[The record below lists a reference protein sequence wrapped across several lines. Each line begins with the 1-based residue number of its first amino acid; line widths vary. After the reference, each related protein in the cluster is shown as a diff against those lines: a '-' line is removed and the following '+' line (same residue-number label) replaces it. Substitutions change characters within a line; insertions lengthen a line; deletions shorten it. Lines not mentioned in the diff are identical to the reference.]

1 MARKGFRK
9 ATVSMR
15 GVVIDM
21 DALRAANEEAI
32 AIGSQGKLM
41 NARGDILSHGGQ
53 IEVRREQI
61 VRDYYAK
68 NPNGPKQV
76 SLKPAMPDEF
86 ATPQEAMARM
96 VAATKESVDMPQE
109 ISPKKGRKL
118 VDPQDDE

>member
-21 DALRAANEEAI
+21 DALRAANEESI
-32 AIGSQGKLM
+32 AIGSGGKLM
-41 NARGDILSHGGQ
+41 NARGDILTHGGQ

-61 VRDYYAK
+61 IKDYYAR
-68 NPNGPKQV
+68 NPTGPKQV

-96 VAATKESVDMPQE
+96 VSSAKDAFDAPQE
-109 ISPKKGRKL
+109 VSPKKGRKL